1 VVSALGRTIPS
12 WRMVVE
18 AELGK
23 LNRFR
28 DFLRVDDK
36 IVFDDLLDQCRVYAS
51 FAGTMASP
59 VKEIPLLISM
69 LFGQHKRLMELERR
83 INQLGRPTLE

>member
-1 VVSALGRTIPS
+1 MVSALGRTIPS